1 MMIDPKILTKNPT
14 RIVPVSHNLLVSC
27 IFALFIHLLTYSLIQ
42 DVDGFLPL
50 TKQEIKRDIRDVDI
64 HSTFAGIE
72 SDNDSDGEEF
82 PVEYRNIGLTPH
94 PRVAPQN
101 TLISKYQRVKEW
113 INKGIFRA

>member
-14 RIVPVSHNLLVSC
+14 RIVPVRQSLLIFC
-27 IFALFIHLLTYSLIQ
+27 IFALFTHLHLLLQ

-82 PVEYRNIGLTPH
+82 PAEYKNIGLTPH

-113 INKGIFRA
+113 INKGIFRL